1 MAAPTPTAPVPEEEE
16 FFVNHERVAGKI
28 NYSKLIERFG
38 SQPIPQSLVDR
49 VERITKKPAHP
60 FLKRGFFFSH
70 RELDSLLDAYEK
82 GTPFYLYTGR
92 GPSTESMT
100 LGHLIPFIFCK
111 YLQDVFNVPLVIQMT
126 GDEKFLYK
134 KITLAQAQQYTL
146 DNAKDII
153 AVGFDVNKTF
163 IFSDMDYIGHLYP
176 NVLKIQKA
184 VTVNQVRG
192 IFGVDDSSNIGK
204 VSFPAI
210 QAAPSFS
217 SSFPHIFGDRT
228 DMMCLIPCGIDQD
241 NYFLMTRDV
250 APRIGYLK
258 PALIH
263 SKFIPSLLGIDEKM
277 SSSIPESAIFLTDS
291 EKVIRDKIMIHAF
304 SGGRSTIAEHRSL
317 GADLT
322 KDISY
327 QYLTFFLEDDQ
338 KLKQIGDDYGS
349 GKLLTR
355 EVKEV
360 LIDLLNDVVNAH
372 QTARANVS
380 DDVVRAFMAIR
391 KLNF

>member
-1 MAAPTPTAPVPEEEE
+1 MA
-16 FFVNHERVAGKI
+16 FWR
-28 NYSKLIERFG
+28 SC
-38 SQPIPQSLVDR
+38 
-49 VERITKKPAHP
+49 
-60 FLKRGFFFSH
+60 
-70 RELDSLLDAYEK
+70 RELDTLLDAYEK

-111 YLQDVFNVPLVIQMT
+111 YLQDAFNVPLVIQMT

-134 KITLAQAQQYTL
+134 KITLEQAQQYTF
-146 DNAKDII
+146 DNARDII

-176 NVLKIQKA
+176 NVLRIQKA

-217 SSFPHIFGDRT
+217 SSFPHIFGNRT

-241 NYFLMTRDV
+241 PYFLMTRDV

-291 EKVIRDKIMIHAF
+291 EEVIKKKIIVHAF
-304 SGGRSTIAEHRSL
+304 SGGQATLAEQRL
-317 GADLT
+317 KGADLT
-322 KDISY
+322 KDIAY
-327 QYLTFFLEDDQ
+327 QYLTFFLEDDN
-338 KLKQIGDDYGS
+338 KLQQIGDDYGS
-349 GKLLTR
+349 GKLLTS
-355 EVKEV
+355 EVKNI
-360 LIDLLNDVVNAH
+360 LIEHLVAVVNAH
-372 QTARANVS
+372 QIAKDNVS